1 MVAPFATTVASRVA
15 EGAFMDFGTAIKNW
29 RDTDHKAGPPRFHKK
44 RRTGSGSF
52 RAASGISQV
61 KYNGKRRIE
70 LTSLGSV
77 QAAAH
82 APQRV
87 SNCLL

>member
-1 MVAPFATTVASRVA
+1 
-15 EGAFMDFGTAIKNW
+15 MDFGTAIKNW

-70 LTSLGSV
+70 LTGLGSV
-77 QAAAH
+77 KLRH
-82 APQRV
+82 TLPKGFLTVCCNRV
-87 SNCLL
+87 